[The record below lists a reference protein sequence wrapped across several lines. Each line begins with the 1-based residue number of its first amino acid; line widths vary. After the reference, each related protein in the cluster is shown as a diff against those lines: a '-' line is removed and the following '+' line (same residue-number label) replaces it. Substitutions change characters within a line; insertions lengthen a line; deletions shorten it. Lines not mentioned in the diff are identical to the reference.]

1 MGYDGKTEKVRTEYT
16 QSARRRGVKKYLM
29 GKGVRI
35 EEMAQYLREFLY
47 SYGHTGLDEL
57 TLNEL
62 LDKGSLYI
70 ISLKKYT
77 NGKFRN

>member
-16 QSARRRGVKKYLM
+16 QSARHRGVKKYLM

-35 EEMAQYLREFLY
+35 EEMAQYLRDFLY

-77 NGKFRN
+77 NAKFRN